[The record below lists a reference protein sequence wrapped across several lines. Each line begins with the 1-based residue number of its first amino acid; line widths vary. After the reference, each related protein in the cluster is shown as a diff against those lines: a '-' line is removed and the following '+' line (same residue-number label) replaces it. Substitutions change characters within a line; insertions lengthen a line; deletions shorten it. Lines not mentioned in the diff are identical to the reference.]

1 MSGVVSVMKRSA
13 AYVRDVR
20 AEIRKVTWPTWLDL
34 RRTTVVVTIFVIV
47 IGIIIG
53 IMDRIASL
61 FMIDWF
67 PRLFS

>member
-1 MSGVVSVMKRSA
+1 VSSVVAVTKRSA

-20 AEIRKVTWPTWLDL
+20 AEIRKVTWPTWADL

-53 IMDRIASL
+53 IMDRISSL
-61 FMIDWF
+61 LMIDWF